1 MPNLIEN
8 VSGGD
13 CSYNQMHKQLTG
25 VETRCLEDQVNLDDE
40 ARSDVITGSIWSR
53 CQGRYVSTAESEGW
67 LRHLKEYRLTHT
79 TIYQAKID
87 GKQIGVKQLKFNE
100 QIMSGRIIDM
110 DMDAIDMKDFRRS
123 PDFKNKNVKYRIAQ
137 HRLFKAIKRSLS
149 EEVLSSLSGKSSA
162 AIMVKL
168 LGLDAFTEEELLI
181 IWSELGKE
189 LDSSP
194 FW

>member
-1 MPNLIEN
+1 
-8 VSGGD
+8 
-13 CSYNQMHKQLTG
+13 
-25 VETRCLEDQVNLDDE
+25 
-40 ARSDVITGSIWSR
+40 
-53 CQGRYVSTAESEGW
+53 
-67 LRHLKEYRLTHT
+67 RLTHT